1 MLPIHTEPNH
11 QFTIALFAIMAGTMM
26 PLHDHPNMFV
36 LTHVMSGIGE
46 RESWDIDP

>member
-1 MLPIHTEPNH
+1 
-11 QFTIALFAIMAGTMM
+11 M

-46 RESWDIDP
+46 RESWDVDPDHLNLQN